1 MYIVETSGLGLHHSF
16 MVQLAPELEDTATVF
31 FPSKNMK
38 NICKEIQLWRFLKRH
53 EVHPTQTREV

>member
-31 FPSKNMK
+31 FSV
-38 NICKEIQLWRFLKRH
+38 KEH
-53 EVHPTQTREV
+53 EKHLQGDSALEISQKARSASYSDP